1 MIREIYIRDEKDPNF
16 IPGVI
21 DYSNEVER
29 VISEIKMI
37 LGTQKGQ
44 VLGNYDFGVDLDYIV
59 FNTKRSA
66 EEVAKE
72 INEQINMYVDKGDNM
87 TVNVE
92 VSFGDSGMGYD
103 YAVIDIIINGQ
114 KAIGFLLDKNE

>member
-44 VLGNYDFGVDLDYIV
+44 VLGNYDFGVDLEYAV

-66 EEVAKE
+66 EEVARE
-72 INEQINMYVDKGDNM
+72 ITEQINTYVDKGDNM
-87 TVNVE
+87 TINVE

>member
-1 MIREIYIRDEKDPNF
+1 MIREIYIRNESDPNF

-44 VLGNYDFGVDLDYIV
+44 VLGNYDFGVDLEYAV
-59 FNTKRSA
+59 FNTKKSA
-66 EEVAKE
+66 EEVASE
-72 INEQINMYVDKGDNM
+72 INEQINMYVNKGDNM
-87 TVNVE
+87 TISVDVN
-92 VSFGDSGMGYD
+92 FGDSGKGYD

-114 KAIGFLLDKNE
+114 KAIGFLLDKNG

>member
-114 KAIGFLLDKNE
+114 KTIGFLLDKNE